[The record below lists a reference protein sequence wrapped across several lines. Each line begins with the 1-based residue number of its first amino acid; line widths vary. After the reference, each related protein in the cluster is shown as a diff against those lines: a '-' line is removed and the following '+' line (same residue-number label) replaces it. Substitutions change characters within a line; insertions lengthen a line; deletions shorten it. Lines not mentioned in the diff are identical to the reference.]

1 MSNNGKCSAPF
12 INSGPFRIVAKQ
24 AVTPTVTR
32 FEVEAR
38 GVATRGQAGQFV
50 IVRIDEKGERIP
62 ITLGGT
68 NPEGGTITLFVA
80 EVGVSSKELG
90 SLNVGDS
97 ILNLSGPLGN
107 PTEIEHYGDVLC
119 VANGV
124 FIGANQF
131 LVKSLREAG
140 NHVVSAIGARTP
152 DQLFM
157 VEELSECSDEL
168 LVADNGEG
176 FGFLKSLLS
185 ERHFNHV
192 FTIGST
198 SLQRYVCEL
207 TKPSETPTTV
217 SLFPIMVD
225 GTGMCGACRVTV
237 GGATRFACVD
247 GPDFDGHKIDFDEL
261 VSRMRYYTTYEK
273 IAVVLQ
279 EKGLK

>member
-1 MSNNGKCSAPF
+1 MSHRGKCIAPF
-12 INSGPFRIVAKQ
+12 TNTQSYRIVDKQ
-24 AVTPTVTR
+24 SVTPNVKKL
-32 FEVEAR
+32 EVEAR
-38 GVATRGQAGQFV
+38 GIAKRGKPGQFV
-50 IVRIDEKGERIP
+50 IVRVDEKGERIP

-68 NPEGGTITLFVA
+68 NPEGETITLFVA

-90 SLNVGDS
+90 ALNIGES
-97 ILNLSGPLGN
+97 ILNVSGPLGN
-107 PTEIEHYGDVLC
+107 PTEIENYGDVLC

-124 FIGANQF
+124 FVGANLY
-131 LVKSLREAG
+131 LVKSLKEAG

-157 VEELSECSDEL
+157 VKELSEHSDEL

-176 FGFLKSLLS
+176 FGFLNGLLS
-185 ERHFNHV
+185 KRRFNHV

-198 SLQRYVCEL
+198 SMQRYICEL
-207 TKPSETPTTV
+207 TKPSGTPTTV

-237 GGATRFACVD
+237 GGSTRFACVD
-247 GPDFDGHKIDFDEL
+247 GPDFNGHQVDFDEL

-273 IAVVLQ
+273 IAMVLQ
-279 EKGLK
+279 EKGLA